1 MDIRIKFKEDI
12 FGGVEITL
20 ENITEIHYNYKNQD
34 QYSHSVA
41 FESDIDSTGYVYPI
55 DIIEEFE
62 ALVKVPTNG

>member
-1 MDIRIKFKEDI
+1 MDIRIKFKKDI
-12 FGGVEITL
+12 FGRVEITL

-41 FESDIDSTGYVYPI
+41 FESDIDSTGYTYPI
-55 DIIEEFE
+55 DTIEEFE